1 MDQLDDVTGP
11 RPSLFRQSIALTP
24 NSKGENGLEN
34 CLEETVTA
42 LLSLATVPGSES
54 KRKRIVT
61 NEKLSEFES
70 TVATFSST
78 PTRTGLWPAQRSRTG
93 DGIRGADSARG
104 DQVKV
109 ADSSISSSS
118 SSSYEDNSWKC
129 SQKISKAVAR
139 SKPADAG
146 FGAGESIF
154 SSTKRKERTATKD
167 AANEA
172 PPAHQHETAE
182 AENRPVNTPA
192 AGHMDTNRKK
202 ILVRT
207 NNICKSEPSVMKEKL
222 KKARS
227 TVVAEN
233 PGSNKEGKKGL
244 GSEIGERGGCDLD
257 DYAEQENVSVSI
269 SSVTFIVP
277 ILEIFLRWHNP

>member
-1 MDQLDDVTGP
+1 MDQLADVTGP

-42 LLSLATVPGSES
+42 LLSLATVSGSES

-104 DQVKV
+104 DHVKV
-109 ADSSISSSS
+109 ADSSISSS

-129 SQKISKAVAR
+129 SQKISKAAAR

-146 FGAGESIF
+146 CGVGESIF

-207 NNICKSEPSVMKEKL
+207 NNISRTEPSVMKEKL

-233 PGSNKEGKKGL
+233 SGSNEEGKRVL
-244 GSEIGERGGCDLD
+244 GSEIGETGGCDPD

-277 ILEIFLRWHNP
+277 ILIFLLWYNP